1 MSELTEHIQELK
13 AAEAF
18 SRQAGVFDQ
27 LFGNNPVIMYKRR
40 RVREHILALAQPGA
54 SMLELNCGTGE
65 DALYFAERGFYVHAT
80 DISEGMLEALQ
91 RKISATGS
99 GAHISW
105 ENCSFTQLD
114 RLRNRGP
121 FDHIYSNFGGLNCTG
136 DLGKVLNALPLLLR
150 PGGTATLVIISRFC
164 LWETLLVFKGKLRTA
179 FRRFFSNKGRRA
191 RIEERYFTC
200 WYYRPSVVRKMMEKE
215 FNYLG
220 HEGLC
225 CLVPPSYIE
234 NFAQKYPGLF
244 RFLQQKE
251 NRWKQRWPWKNW
263 GDYFIISFRKKDQG
277 A

>member
-18 SRQAGVFDQ
+18 SRQAGIFDQ

-121 FDHIYSNFGGLNCTG
+121 FDHIYSNFGGLNS
-136 DLGKVLNALPLLLR
+136 P
-150 PGGTATLVIISRFC
+150 
-164 LWETLLVFKGKLRTA
+164 
-179 FRRFFSNKGRRA
+179 
-191 RIEERYFTC
+191 
-200 WYYRPSVVRKMMEKE
+200 
-215 FNYLG
+215 
-220 HEGLC
+220 
-225 CLVPPSYIE
+225 
-234 NFAQKYPGLF
+234 
-244 RFLQQKE
+244 
-251 NRWKQRWPWKNW
+251 
-263 GDYFIISFRKKDQG
+263 
-277 A
+277 